1 MERSMMNR
9 RAWMRAA
16 AGLWP
21 GLLALPAQ
29 AQVPEASALQGRWA
43 GQGRFF
49 DVALHGRH
57 GPVPFAWQI
66 DAEGVLSGN
75 MGQARIPPSSPRR
88 VRDRLHYQA
97 VLEGRVGQDEAFDR
111 RHLVLIID
119 TRDGVVLDVDFHLKR
134 RFGLD
139 LGMSAGNVQAHRQP

>member
-1 MERSMMNR
+1 MMNR
-9 RAWMRAA
+9 RASMLAA

-21 GLLALPAQ
+21 ALWALPAE
-29 AQVPEASALQGRWA
+29 AQVPDPSTLQGRWA

-49 DVALHGRH
+49 DVALRDRH
-57 GPVPFAWQI
+57 GPLPFVWRI
-66 DAEGVLSGN
+66 DAEGVLSGT
-75 MGQARIPPSSPRR
+75 MGQARIPPSWPRR

-97 VLEGRVGQDEAFDR
+97 VLEGRGGEDEAFDR
-111 RHLVLIID
+111 RHLVLIIG

-139 LGMSAGNVQAHRQP
+139 LGMKVGNVQARRQP